1 MEQLD
6 EFIQDCGLLDN
17 KLLIIQAGD
26 FPIDKGL
33 TGLIANRFMAKY
45 QRPVMLLNK
54 IVDEAGTHWSGSA
67 RGYDKSKL
75 RDFRQFCLD
84 SELTELAAGHPNAF
98 GVSFTDENLK
108 KFIDWANK
116 QLADFDFTPSYDVD
130 FVYTADDFNGKDILD
145 VAAMKSLWGQG
156 IPEAKIVIKGLRV
169 PKEKLTLMA
178 RDTRP
183 TLKITLNNGVDCIKF
198 KSSEEEFDKFY
209 SESGC
214 VTVDILGT
222 CNSNSYRGST
232 KPQIFI
238 ENYDIIN
245 RQDYYF

>member
-1 MEQLD
+1 M
-6 EFIQDCGLLDN
+6 
-17 KLLIIQAGD
+17 
-26 FPIDKGL
+26 
-33 TGLIANRFMAKY
+33 
-45 QRPVMLLNK
+45 
-54 IVDEAGTHWSGSA
+54 
-67 RGYDKSKL
+67 
-75 RDFRQFCLD
+75 
-84 SELTELAAGHPNAF
+84 
-98 GVSFTDENLK
+98 
-108 KFIDWANK
+108 
-116 QLADFDFTPSYDVD
+116 
-130 FVYTADDFNGKDILD
+130 
-145 VAAMKSLWGQG
+145 
-156 IPEAKIVIKGLRV
+156 RV

-183 TLKITLNNGVDCIKF
+183 TLKIALNNGVDCIKF
-198 KSSEEEFDKFY
+198 KSSDEEFDKFY